1 MGPVHD
7 VPHGAALPAGTAPD
21 VAAGTSGVP
30 HAPAA
35 SPGRARMEWM
45 DTLRGLA
52 ILLMLLW
59 HATAV
64 PRIYGIEVPAALVAV
79 NDALLP
85 FRMPTLMFLSGLL
98 LPRSLS
104 KPLVTYLRGKVALVW
119 WPYLLWVVLYLAMS
133 GTQTPLWHPK
143 LYIAK
148 GYLWYLFFLGV
159 YYAVAPLL
167 RRVPTAVVCVALL
180 AGSFVVDDPVAH
192 RLLYFAVFFF
202 LGAWVAERGDD
213 LVGRVGRS
221 RALVVVLAG
230 LALALAVASA
240 FVDLRYASLTVP
252 GSVAGIVVAVLGA
265 RRLPAA
271 RTARLRFVGR
281 NSIVFYVAHFPV
293 MQLAAMWLGG
303 LGAPWW
309 VALGVLLGAG
319 LAVTWPLAVHR
330 DASLL
335 RWLFEM
341 PWVAVR
347 RRAPAPATSPGSAP
361 VAPAPVTTLG

>member
-1 MGPVHD
+1 VDPVHD
-7 VPHGAALPAGTAPD
+7 VPPGTGLSAAPTREPVVRAPGAPRTAPEVPAG
-21 VAAGTSGVP
+21 
-30 HAPAA
+30 
-35 SPGRARMEWM
+35 ARMEWM

-64 PRIYGIEVPAALVAV
+64 PRIYGIEVPAALVAA

-104 KPLVTYLRGKVALVW
+104 KPLVTYLRGKVALIW

-133 GTQTPLWHPK
+133 GTETPLWHPK

-167 RRVPTAVVCVALL
+167 RRVPTGVVCGALL
-180 AGSFVVDDPVAH
+180 AASFVVDDPLGH
-192 RLLYFAVFFF
+192 RLLYFAIFFF
-202 LGAWVAERGDD
+202 LGAWVAQHGGD
-213 LVGRVGRS
+213 LVGRAGRS
-221 RALVVVLAG
+221 RVLVVALTA
-230 LALALAVASA
+230 LALGLAVASA
-240 FVDLRYASLTVP
+240 LVDLRYMSLTVP
-252 GSVAGIVVAVLGA
+252 GSVAGIVVAVLAA
-265 RRLPAA
+265 RRLSAGST
-271 RTARLRFVGR
+271 RSLRFVGR

-293 MQLAAMWLGG
+293 MQLLAMWLGG
-303 LGAPWW
+303 VGAPWW
-309 VALGVLLGAG
+309 VALGVLLTVA

-330 DASLL
+330 DARAL

-341 PWVAVR
+341 PGMAVR
-347 RRAPAPATSPGSAP
+347 RRSPALATSPGVAGA
-361 VAPAPVTTLG
+361 APAAVTTLG

>member
-1 MGPVHD
+1 MGPVRD
-7 VPHGAALPAGTAPD
+7 VPPVTGLPAAT
-21 VAAGTSGVP
+21 TQE
-30 HAPAA
+30 PAA
-35 SPGRARMEWM
+35 DVPPAPQAVGAGATRARMEWM

-64 PRIYGIEVPAALVAV
+64 PQIYGIEMPAALVAV

-104 KPLVTYLRGKVALVW
+104 KPLGTYLRGKVALIW
-119 WPYLLWVVLYLAMS
+119 WPYFLWVVLYLVMS

-180 AGSFVVDDPVAH
+180 AASFVVDDPLVH

-202 LGAWVAERGDD
+202 LGAWVAEHGGDV
-213 LVGRVGRS
+213 VGRVGRS
-221 RALVVVLAG
+221 RVLVVALAA

-240 FVDLRYASLTVP
+240 LVDLRYVSLTVP
-252 GSVAGIVVAVLGA
+252 GSVAGIVVAILAA
-265 RRLPAA
+265 RRLPSA
-271 RTARLRFVGR
+271 RTAGLRFVGR

-330 DASLL
+330 DARAL

-341 PWVAVR
+341 PGVAVR
-347 RRAPAPATSPGSAP
+347 RRSPAPTTSPVPAPA
-361 VAPAPVTTLG
+361 APAAVTTLG

>member
-7 VPHGAALPAGTAPD
+7 VPPGTGLPATTTREAVLPATQAPPAGTAR
-21 VAAGTSGVP
+21 V
-30 HAPAA
+30 
-35 SPGRARMEWM
+35 RMEWM

-64 PRIYGIEVPAALVAV
+64 PRIYGIEAPAALVAV

-98 LPRSLS
+98 LPRSLG

-119 WPYLLWVVLYLAMS
+119 WPYLLWVVLYLVMS

-148 GYLWYLFFLGV
+148 GYLWYLFFLGA
-159 YYAVAPLL
+159 YYLVAPLL
-167 RRVPTAVVCVALL
+167 RRVPTLLVCAVLL
-180 AGSFVVDDPVAH
+180 GASFVVDDPVGH

-202 LGAWVAERGDD
+202 LGAWVAERGGD
-213 LVGRVGRS
+213 LLGRVGRS
-221 RALVVVLAG
+221 RVLVVALAV

-240 FVDLRYASLTVP
+240 LVDLRYASLTVP
-252 GSVAGIVVAVLGA
+252 GSVAGIVVAVLAA
-265 RRLPAA
+265 RRLPTA
-271 RTARLRFVGR
+271 RTGALGFVGR

-293 MQLAAMWLGG
+293 MQLLAMWLGA
-303 LGAPWW
+303 LAAPWW
-309 VALGVLLGAG
+309 VALGLLLGAAV
-319 LAVTWPLAVHR
+319 AVTWPLAVHR
-330 DASLL
+330 DARAV

-341 PWVAVR
+341 PGVAVR
-347 RRAPAPATSPGSAP
+347 RRSPAPATSPG
-361 VAPAPVTTLG
+361 VAPAAPATVTTLG